1 MATDFCCWIPITI
14 MVFINFSGTSVSDI
28 AYVIS
33 AIVLLPINSALNP
46 ILYSDIIDKLMLI
59 LCNRGQKSRPTS
71 SSNGTFETKQT
82 RVSTNNTKCKLV
94 YISHSCQH
102 GYILNSAGNL
112 STFTFDVEHE
122 FAITH
127 EYVQMSCDN
136 PDNILLF

>member
-59 LCNRGQKSRPTS
+59 LCNRGQKSRLTS

-82 RVSTNNTKCKLV
+82 RVSTNNT
-94 YISHSCQH
+94 
-102 GYILNSAGNL
+102 
-112 STFTFDVEHE
+112 
-122 FAITH
+122 
-127 EYVQMSCDN
+127 QM
-136 PDNILLF
+136 